1 MDPMCTINSIYKEEY
16 YTLICTK
23 CESYGPCGLENFF
36 FFNLMQ
42 SSPHLNDASDK
53 I

>member
-1 MDPMCTINSIYKEEY
+1 MDPMGTIDSIYKEEY

-23 CESYGPCGLENFF
+23 YESYGPCSLENF

-42 SSPHLNDASDK
+42 SLPHLIDASDK